1 MIFLVLKNNL
11 EAKMITLKKL
21 FWMTVLKFLER
32 KKEMKRKSWGNL
44 KKNKN
49 SFFWKKSIFFLW
61 EYTTKNC
68 TCSQVLPNLKTEDGS
83 FEEIEGKITVDL
95 DGVSQRG

>member
-1 MIFLVLKNNL
+1 MN
-11 EAKMITLKKL
+11 E
-21 FWMTVLKFLER
+21 
-32 KKEMKRKSWGNL
+32 KRKWKGKVEEIL

-61 EYTTKNC
+61 EYTTENC

>member
-1 MIFLVLKNNL
+1 L
-11 EAKMITLKKL
+11 EKI
-21 FWMTVLKFLER
+21 
-32 KKEMKRKSWGNL
+32 N
-44 KKNKN
+44 
-49 SFFWKKSIFFLW
+49 FFLW
-61 EYTTKNC
+61 EYTTENC